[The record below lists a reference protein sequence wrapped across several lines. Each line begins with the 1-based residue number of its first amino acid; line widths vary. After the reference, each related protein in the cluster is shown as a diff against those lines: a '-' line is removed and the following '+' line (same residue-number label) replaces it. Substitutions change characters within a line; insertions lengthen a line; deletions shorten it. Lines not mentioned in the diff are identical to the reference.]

1 MIGVFF
7 KDKCAWLDKEH
18 GSFLITQ
25 TKCAGFFF
33 YNYVCVFNCFV
44 VINLS
49 IHISSLNSG
58 ADRLDCYR
66 MNVETYLTQQCTS
79 NWRGYNCMRF
89 ISHSVFLCK
98 FIKKKKIFS
107 EEGCTRNIYFGRTQ
121 RFIFKFRKKCVLF
134 YSLYLG
140 LWYNFWEV
148 NIFLFHFVNLFFSTE
163 ILIMY
168 FTKLHLFA

>member
-1 MIGVFF
+1 MVRQGTRKFSNYSN
-7 KDKCAWLDKEH
+7 KMRW
-18 GSFLITQ
+18 
-25 TKCAGFFF
+25 FFF

-98 FIKKKKIFS
+98 FIKKKNSFQRKGVQGIYIL
-107 EEGCTRNIYFGRTQ
+107 EEHND
-121 RFIFKFRKKCVLF
+121 LF
-134 YSLYLG
+134 L
-140 LWYNFWEV
+140 NFWKNV
-148 NIFLFHFVNLFFSTE
+148 SFFIHYISVYDIIFE
-163 ILIMY
+163 R
-168 FTKLHLFA
+168 

>member
-1 MIGVFF
+1 MLSGSRSVNGLSGFFLTIINAKYTVCELYKYTFDLSFPEVIFPHVALIGVFF

-79 NWRGYNCMRF
+79 N
-89 ISHSVFLCK
+89 
-98 FIKKKKIFS
+98 
-107 EEGCTRNIYFGRTQ
+107 
-121 RFIFKFRKKCVLF
+121 
-134 YSLYLG
+134 
-140 LWYNFWEV
+140 
-148 NIFLFHFVNLFFSTE
+148 
-163 ILIMY
+163 
-168 FTKLHLFA
+168 